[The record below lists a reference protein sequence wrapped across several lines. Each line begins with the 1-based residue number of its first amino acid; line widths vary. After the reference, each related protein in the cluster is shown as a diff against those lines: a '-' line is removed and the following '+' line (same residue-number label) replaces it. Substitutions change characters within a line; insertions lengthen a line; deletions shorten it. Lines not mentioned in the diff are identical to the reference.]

1 MRALAAAL
9 ALLLGA
15 ALGYVLTPPAP
26 ATPAAAPDAAVATEA
41 AAARRPLPRV
51 PRSGPVA
58 AAAPL
63 ALRDLPRPPLPSA
76 QPSWSPLQQSLR
88 QRAEAGDAAAATE
101 WQQRDSRCYGMLMFT
116 PRGADPTLP
125 TRNLQ
130 MAVENRAPRAMKL
143 DPQFAAIADIADE
156 AQRKQSLAT
165 LQQQLL
171 DECRGYT
178 PEDPKLRYALGE
190 IAARLGSDKDFW
202 KFIND
207 PPLAANYS
215 RDVEQAIDWARRAP
229 LMVQE
234 RAAAGD
240 AQAAFA
246 LGLAYAIDN
255 ARDIE
260 SLRLPPQYLAAA
272 VPNDP
277 VQAYRWLS
285 RYLRSG
291 GDAQQTALAQELL
304 ARVDA
309 GLSAEQRA
317 RAQQ

>member
-1 MRALAAAL
+1 MRALASVL

-15 ALGYVLTPPAP
+15 ALGYVWTSPAP
-26 ATPAAAPDAAVATEA
+26 SAAATAPAATTVPESEPAAAKRT
-41 AAARRPLPRV
+41 PLRT
-51 PRSGPVA
+51 PRSVA
-58 AAAPL
+58 ATTPPT
-63 ALRDLPRPPLPSA
+63 LRDLPRPPLPPA
-76 QPSWSPLQQSLR
+76 QASWSPLLDSLR
-88 QRAEAGDAAAATE
+88 QRAEAGDAAAAAE
-101 WQQRDSRCYGMLMFT
+101 WLQRDSRCYALQMFT
-116 PRGADPTLP
+116 PRDAEPTLP

-130 MAVENRAPRAMKL
+130 MAVESRAPRAMKL
-143 DPQFAAIADIADE
+143 DPRFTAIADIADE
-156 AQRKQSLAT
+156 TQRNQSLAT

-171 DECRGYT
+171 DECRGYA
-178 PEDPKLRYALGE
+178 PQGPKLRYALGE

-202 KFIND
+202 KFIDD
-207 PPLAANYS
+207 PPMAASYS

-246 LGLAYAIDN
+246 LGVAYAIDN
-255 ARDIE
+255 AREIE
-260 SLRLPPQYLAAA
+260 SVRLPPQYLAAA
-272 VPNDP
+272 VRNDP
-277 VQAYRWLS
+277 VQAYRWLN

-291 GDAQQTALAQELL
+291 GDAQQVALAQELL
-304 ARVDA
+304 ARVGA